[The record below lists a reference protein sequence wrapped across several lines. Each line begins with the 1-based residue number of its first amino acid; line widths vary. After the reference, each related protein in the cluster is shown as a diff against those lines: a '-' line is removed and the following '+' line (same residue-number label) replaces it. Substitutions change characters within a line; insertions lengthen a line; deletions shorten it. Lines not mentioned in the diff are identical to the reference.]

1 MKDERNCF
9 LSRIRND
16 GEKVIKVGEEL
27 ELVTK
32 AGSRF
37 QCIVYDV
44 KDGYIQTIAQFGVLM
59 LFPLSSLIR
68 VYPILKLELK

>member
-1 MKDERNCF
+1 MKDERSCF
-9 LSRIRND
+9 LTRIKND
-16 GEKVIKVGEEL
+16 EERVIKIGEEL

-37 QCIVYDV
+37 RCIVYDF

-59 LFPLSSLIR
+59 LFPLSSLIK
-68 VYPILKLELK
+68 VYPVLNLELK